1 MTELLEFNVAEEL
14 LDLSSL
20 ELLESFPALE
30 LEESPALLLDSSYE
44 EEDVPFSDDEDSSF
58 EEEDVPFSDDEDIS
72 FEDEEV
78 SFEDE
83 DVASEE
89 EEVTSEE
96 EDSPEESEDTEA
108 LREFARSL
116 SGRLAD
122 VYQMLLIKTDA
133 GADQPCWYELA
144 DKWGVSA
151 AQITKDQKKIIRMIR
166 EYSGTE
172 RRFSYDRD

>member
-1 MTELLEFNVAEEL
+1 LTFSEVFASWLPNSIRRALPSCVAFGSAISSRYFLCSALLELDSSLTELLEFNVAEEL

-89 EEVTSEE
+89 DEVT
-96 EDSPEESEDTEA
+96 
-108 LREFARSL
+108 
-116 SGRLAD
+116 
-122 VYQMLLIKTDA
+122 
-133 GADQPCWYELA
+133 
-144 DKWGVSA
+144 
-151 AQITKDQKKIIRMIR
+151 
-166 EYSGTE
+166 
-172 RRFSYDRD
+172 